1 MKNKIL
7 NIIGIAFTASL
18 SSVHAAEPEIPNG
31 SHPATG
37 SPTANILESTETSYG
52 YGRGSY
58 GRGGYGSPYRRGY
71 PYRRGGGYRRCY

>member
-7 NIIGIAFTASL
+7 NIIGIAFIASF
-18 SSVHAAEPEIPNG
+18 SSVHAAELEIPNG

-37 SPTANILESTETSYG
+37 SPTANILESAETSYG
-52 YGRGSY
+52 Y